1 MAPAPLARPTAA
13 AALLGAAL
21 SLSACGDQP
30 KGTIAP
36 LVTTTAAPTSS
47 AAATKPPKATPAS
60 SKPAKVTDPV
70 LKGTRQVAIV
80 PVPSFES
87 IVALSDEGRLIVTDG
102 DPRVSLFVFV
112 PVKGKYMIRAAQ
124 FDANGEN
131 PCMQVLM
138 DGNGTL
144 TVVAEP
150 CDPGEADQLFDV
162 GLTDSDGA
170 DERLYGISNQSAY
183 LQINRNGELI
193 AEELGAP
200 LLTRYRLVDNGKA
213 FSSPGT

>member
-1 MAPAPLARPTAA
+1 
-13 AALLGAAL
+13 
-21 SLSACGDQP
+21 
-30 KGTIAP
+30 
-36 LVTTTAAPTSS
+36 
-47 AAATKPPKATPAS
+47 
-60 SKPAKVTDPV
+60 
-70 LKGTRQVAIV
+70 VAII

-87 IVALSDEGRLIVTDG
+87 ILALSEEGRLIVTDG

-131 PCMQVLM
+131 PCMQVLL

-162 GLTDSDGA
+162 ELTDSDGS

-183 LQINRNGELI
+183 LQIDRKGELI